1 MNDII
6 LGAKHIMDLN
16 GFDHMLFLVAL
27 AAAFDLSKIWRMIL
41 LATAFT
47 VGHSLTLLCRPEQH
61 RSFSAGFC
69 AHQKRE
75 IGLGAAL
82 SN

>member
-27 AAAFDLSKIWRMIL
+27 AAAFGKE
-41 LATAFT
+41 LAAVRLRTA
-47 VGHSLTLLCRPEQH
+47 
-61 RSFSAGFC
+61 
-69 AHQKRE
+69 
-75 IGLGAAL
+75 
-82 SN
+82 